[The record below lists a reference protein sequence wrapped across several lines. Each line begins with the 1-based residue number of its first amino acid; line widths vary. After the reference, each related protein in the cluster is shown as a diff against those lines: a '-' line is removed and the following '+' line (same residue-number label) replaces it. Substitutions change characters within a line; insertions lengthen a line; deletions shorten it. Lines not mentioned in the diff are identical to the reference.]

1 MIHFQNNEAQFYTT
15 KAVFTDAGHPVEQ
28 YTNDR
33 QYYENLVGQWG
44 HLSNLSFEDV
54 VPTQSQQ
61 ERLVELNNLDV
72 PNKDLWQGTCATFVE
87 HGIIL
92 PDDSSPLS
100 SLEPSYRESTLNFF
114 REERRQVLKQERD
127 ERISLP
133 VNNVQVGRVE
143 DRESVTGTISNWD
156 ALGLTT
162 SIRWV
167 MADNTLQDLS
177 KSDLEAI
184 VIGYAQRK
192 AQTFS
197 AYEQAVM
204 VLHQAST
211 IEEIMGV
218 MLPEAV

>member
-1 MIHFQNNEAQFYTT
+1 MIYFQNNEAQFYTT
-15 KAVFTDAGHPVEQ
+15 KAIFTDTGRPVEQ

-33 QYYENLVGQWG
+33 QYYESLVGQWG

-61 ERLVELNNLDV
+61 ARLVELNNLEV

-114 REERRQVLKQERD
+114 REERRQILKQERD

-133 VNNVQVGRVE
+133 INNVQVGRIE
-143 DRESVTGTISNWD
+143 DRENVTGTISNWD
-156 ALGLTT
+156 ILGLTT

-177 KSDLEAI
+177 KADLEAV
-184 VIGYAQRK
+184 VIGYTQRK
-192 AQTFS
+192 AQVFS
-197 AYEQAVM
+197 AYQQAVM
-204 VLHQAST
+204 ALQQAST
-211 IEEIMGV
+211 IEEIMNV
-218 MLPEAV
+218 MLQGAV

>member
-1 MIHFQNNEAQFYTT
+1 MIYFQNNEAQFYTT
-15 KAVFTDAGHPVEQ
+15 KAVFTDTGHPVEQ

-54 VPTQSQQ
+54 IPTQSQQ

-114 REERRQVLKQERD
+114 REERRQILKQERD

-133 VNNVQVGRVE
+133 INNVQVGRVE
-143 DRESVTGTISNWD
+143 DRENVTGTISNWD

-162 SIRWV
+162 SIGWV
-167 MADNTLQDLS
+167 MADNTLQALTKD
-177 KSDLEAI
+177 DLEDI

-197 AYEQAVM
+197 AYEQAAM
-204 VLHQAST
+204 ALQQAST
-211 IEEIMGV
+211 IEEIMDV
-218 MLPEAV
+218 MLPETV